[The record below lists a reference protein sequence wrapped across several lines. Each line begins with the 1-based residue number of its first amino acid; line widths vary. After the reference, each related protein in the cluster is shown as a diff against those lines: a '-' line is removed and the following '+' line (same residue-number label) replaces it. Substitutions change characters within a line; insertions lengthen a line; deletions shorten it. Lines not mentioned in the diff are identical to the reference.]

1 MLDTLRRRRDGRAGR
16 DNSYIEAKH
25 IRRVGYALGVSM
37 LFVAASLTP
46 DIMQKTSKKHD
57 DTACEHIEG
66 RGDPCKFVRENC
78 RDVAHAIDYLR
89 LMYCDGVNT
98 SPSANPLVVV
108 SLVLWLLMLLSL
120 LGTTAEFFFTEQLD
134 YASRRLGLS
143 DDVAGATLMALGNG
157 APDVFTAWNAIHQ
170 ASDLPLVLAELLGAS
185 IFITTVVLGSVLLAS
200 STATNVSPKPFAR
213 DVTML
218 SASAFAIACFCLD
231 GIVDFVESGA
241 IILLYIGYVCVV
253 VCSRTI
259 SYENDSGDESGS
271 PLFAEAPSAPRGLR
285 SPLDWARRRPAEVE
299 LASPSEVPR
308 IPPVRRGSDAASM
321 WDQDQTEDDDRQGL
335 LGGTSEEDQ
344 LSLRGVSCDA
354 STPYDRVVLIAE
366 WPFAVLRHA
375 SIPPATF
382 TTERWNG
389 DMRRLSGIACLGA
402 ASVIAFDAAGCD
414 LRVMVSDSV
423 CQSLVIVGCFIGV
436 LVYCRTSDDTIP
448 SQNVRDVL
456 VGVAFC
462 STVAWLDLLASET
475 VAVLE
480 TVGAAVGLSSA
491 VLGVTALAWGNCI
504 GDLVADTV
512 VARAGNPQMAVASVF
527 NSPVF
532 SQAMA
537 LGVPVAVYTHSK
549 GPLAVD
555 LTGQAILSF
564 AALSTSL
571 LATAAVAARHE
582 ASLPRRHAFAL
593 FGLYGVYMLGSV
605 AFELD
610 RD

>member
-1 MLDTLRRRRDGRAGR
+1 
-16 DNSYIEAKH
+16 
-25 IRRVGYALGVSM
+25 
-37 LFVAASLTP
+37 
-46 DIMQKTSKKHD
+46 
-57 DTACEHIEG
+57 
-66 RGDPCKFVRENC
+66 
-78 RDVAHAIDYLR
+78 
-89 LMYCDGVNT
+89 
-98 SPSANPLVVV
+98 
-108 SLVLWLLMLLSL
+108 
-120 LGTTAEFFFTEQLD
+120 
-134 YASRRLGLS
+134 
-143 DDVAGATLMALGNG
+143 
-157 APDVFTAWNAIHQ
+157 
-170 ASDLPLVLAELLGAS
+170 
-185 IFITTVVLGSVLLAS
+185 
-200 STATNVSPKPFAR
+200 
-213 DVTML
+213 ML

-231 GIVDFVESGA
+231 GVVDFVESGA

-259 SYENDSGDESGS
+259 SYDNDSGDESGS
-271 PLFAEAPSAPRGLR
+271 PLFAEAPAAPRGLR

-308 IPPVRRGSDAASM
+308 IPPVRRGSDAASL
-321 WDQDQTEDDDRQGL
+321 WDQDETADEDRQGL
-335 LGGTSEEDQ
+335 LGGTDTEDA

-382 TTERWNG
+382 SSERWNG

-414 LRVMVSDSV
+414 LRVMVSDV
-423 CQSLVIVGCFIGV
+423 ICQSLVIVGCFISIM
-436 LVYCRTSDDTIP
+436 VYCRTSDDTIP
-448 SQNVRDVL
+448 SQGIRDLL

-537 LGVPVAVYTHSK
+537 LGVPV
-549 GPLAVD
+549 
-555 LTGQAILSF
+555 
-564 AALSTSL
+564 
-571 LATAAVAARHE
+571 
-582 ASLPRRHAFAL
+582 
-593 FGLYGVYMLGSV
+593 SV
-605 AFELD
+605 EVNQCVGCI
-610 RD
+610 